1 MLDRSYPITR
11 MIMLFRNKSVM
22 LGKEVYFLTE
32 IEQARN
38 HCKYKE
44 ICTCQ

>member
-1 MLDRSYPITR
+1 MLSYDRSYPITR
-11 MIMLFRNKSVM
+11 MIMLFRSKSVM
-22 LGKEVYFLTE
+22 LGNKLLTE

-38 HCKYKE
+38 HCKYKK